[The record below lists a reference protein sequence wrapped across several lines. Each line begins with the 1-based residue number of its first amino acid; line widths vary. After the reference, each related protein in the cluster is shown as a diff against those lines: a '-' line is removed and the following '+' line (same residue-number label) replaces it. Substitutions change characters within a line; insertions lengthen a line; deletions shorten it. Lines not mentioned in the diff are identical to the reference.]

1 MLNKTS
7 RLGAKDRRRR
17 RERKRKKIQKVY
29 APERIVSLQAP
40 YKSLV
45 LMILIFILGSLY
57 FARHIFSVVII
68 NPYCV
73 YMCCLG
79 LFSRGISEC
88 KR

>member
-1 MLNKTS
+1 MLNKAFTARS
-7 RLGAKDRRRR
+7 KGLK
-17 RERKRKKIQKVY
+17 ETRKKKKKIQKVY

-45 LMILIFILGSLY
+45 LMILIFILRSLY
-57 FARHIFSVVII
+57 FVRHIFSVTIV

-79 LFSRGISEC
+79 LFSRGSSEC